1 MLYVIAMSKRHKVL
15 QKDATAI
22 YDGIKAFEP
31 MKLGGTITGAE
42 IKVEKC
48 FGRIFQMDDS
58 VNECNDVHLVLL
70 GDFNEAERLAMG
82 RYFTGVNEAQVVE
95 EYKNLSGDV
104 LRYQGGRQALDLLMS
119 YISRQTKH

>member
-15 QKDATAI
+15 QADGTPI
-22 YDGIKAFEP
+22 YDGIKAFEG
-31 MKLGGTITGAE
+31 MQLGGTITGAE
-42 IKVEKC
+42 IKVGTC

-70 GDFNEAERLAMG
+70 GDFSEAERIDMG
-82 RYFTGVNEAQVVE
+82 RYFTSVTEAMPVE
-95 EYKNLSGDV
+95 DYKNLSGDV
-104 LRYQGGRQALDLLMS
+104 IRYQGGRQALDLLMG

>member
-15 QKDATAI
+15 QNDSQALF
-22 YDGIKAFEP
+22 DGIKAFEALQ
-31 MKLGGTITGAE
+31 LGGTVTGAE
-42 IKVEKC
+42 IKVGKC

-70 GDFNEAERLAMG
+70 GDFNDAERSDMG
-82 RYFTGVNEAQVVE
+82 RYFTSVAEAQPVE

-104 LRYQGGRQALDLLMS
+104 IRYAGGRQALDLLMS